1 MCVCVYI
8 YIYIYTQ
15 VTPGVTLIG
24 CEFSILTNPSFDYIT
39 FAYSPYLQ
47 NFKVIKDQ

>member
-1 MCVCVYI
+1 MCVCV
-8 YIYIYTQ
+8 YIYTQ

-24 CEFSILTNPSFDYIT
+24 CEFSILTNPPFDYII
-39 FAYSPYLQ
+39 FVYSSYLQ